1 MEIRKVLQRKDGV
14 KMVIIPKNSDI
25 LKGDL
30 VLVTNNL
37 KLINKF
43 MEEENDRGKRK

>member
-1 MEIRKVLQRKDGV
+1 VEVKTVLERGDGV

-25 LKGDL
+25 KKGDR
-30 VLVTNNL
+30 VLITNNL

-43 MEEENDRGKRK
+43 LEEENGK